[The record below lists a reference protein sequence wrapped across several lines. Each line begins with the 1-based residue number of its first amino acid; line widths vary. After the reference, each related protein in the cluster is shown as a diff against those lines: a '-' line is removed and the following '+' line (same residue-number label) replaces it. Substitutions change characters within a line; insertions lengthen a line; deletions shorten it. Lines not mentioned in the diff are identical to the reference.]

1 MDQHSPTEA
10 NENKVNYLDLIVAL
24 FLCADS
30 FLQQRMALRMSMC
43 QFSFPLLLPHY
54 NNSQSGLMLWTL
66 RDIVKEWNS
75 VAEIKAPFFSFV
87 RLKNSSLSK
96 SQLLNHI
103 LSHGQ
108 QNKDVFMHRDMEGG
122 AHQREIA
129 NGLIEISW
137 FLPSGR
143 ENQDVFQKPIIFANL
158 RGDVSESPT
167 EFSFLSQVSTAI
179 FVLMDKIQEDEK
191 KMLTS
196 LHDVK
201 SKLFFVFSPNKNTM
215 KDTVSVKTMVEK
227 LDIPKNQVIT
237 KDQKTNIAGF
247 SKKFCAT
254 INKSPA
260 HLTSCMS
267 IVNMSDKAMELGLSV
282 DEHRSDTQKKAA
294 ERIMEGI
301 WVKTISDYK
310 KQELCLQGENWK
322 KISKIEKEEC
332 RLNKADDSTLED
344 YKAELQKEKEALRKE
359 QSKYKPSNEMK
370 MFIESLSVNDK
381 EKRDFFFKWMKLE
394 LDSYTRINFSQLRN
408 KLQIEHEKENVKAVA
423 ELGQTLL
430 DSSLGIEHYMR
441 EMGLIY
447 EFSHE
452 TTEEITRLPRLAAEM
467 VLDGHP
473 LELLDGDA
481 SNIPEKWVSAVLNE
495 VHMLVGG
502 RSRLLVL
509 TVLGVQS
516 SGKSTLLNT
525 MFGVQFPVS
534 SGRCTRGAYMILLP
548 VGEDLKS
555 VLNYDFVVLIDTEGL
570 KSPQMAQLED
580 SYEHDNQLATFVI
593 GLSDITIINIAM
605 ENATEMKD
613 ILQIAVH
620 AFIRMREI
628 GKRPV
633 CHFVHQ
639 NVAGISA
646 HSMTMT
652 DRKCLLDHLNEM
664 TEIAAEMEMQSSVKL
679 FTDVLDYDME
689 KNNWYIPGLWLGTPP
704 MASVSTG
711 YSQAVAE
718 LKKNLLMTKRKNINT
733 DESRIPEFL
742 EWMKSLWKAVKYENF
757 IFSFR
762 NTLVAKAYDN
772 LWREF
777 NQWEWEFRKQILTR
791 GTEAEMEISNANTE
805 SDQDL
810 FNLIDSKKDEL
821 SEIIDGQKELR
832 KQFQEEFSRSDDVAD
847 TISKLSVKPQDE
859 LFRKVFGCG
868 RQCPF
873 CKVPCDAGGKQHLQ
887 HQAAVHRPKGLG
899 GYRYETNDKLV
910 ETLCTT
916 SVNSEQRFR
925 NTDTDWKYHPNK
937 KYMKIYPNWKIPPD
951 STIEASDY
959 WKYVLV
965 KYNDRFAKMY
975 KAKPADI
982 PVAWKNITKEQ
993 ALKGLKDAFNMRE
1006 NNTELTD

>member
-1 MDQHSPTEA
+1 NKLTLRSLLLINKDSMYDNPASSPKDIPRYFLTKLLQINADCRGCTELPDDEEEHFDPFSLQPSTAEA

-66 RDIVKEWNS
+66 RDIVKEWSTPKMSESKNFAEDS

-370 MFIESLSVNDK
+370 ISLNGTLLSPSILLMRTQHEAWSVEGLVRWRAD
-381 EKRDFFFKWMKLE
+381 R
-394 LDSYTRINFSQLRN
+394 
-408 KLQIEHEKENVKAVA
+408 
-423 ELGQTLL
+423 QTLEIL
-430 DSSLGIEHYMR
+430 RSS
-441 EMGLIY
+441 
-447 EFSHE
+447 
-452 TTEEITRLPRLAAEM
+452 
-467 VLDGHP
+467 
-473 LELLDGDA
+473 
-481 SNIPEKWVSAVLNE
+481 
-495 VHMLVGG
+495 
-502 RSRLLVL
+502 
-509 TVLGVQS
+509 
-516 SGKSTLLNT
+516 
-525 MFGVQFPVS
+525 
-534 SGRCTRGAYMILLP
+534 
-548 VGEDLKS
+548 
-555 VLNYDFVVLIDTEGL
+555 
-570 KSPQMAQLED
+570 
-580 SYEHDNQLATFVI
+580 
-593 GLSDITIINIAM
+593 
-605 ENATEMKD
+605 
-613 ILQIAVH
+613 
-620 AFIRMREI
+620 
-628 GKRPV
+628 
-633 CHFVHQ
+633 
-639 NVAGISA
+639 
-646 HSMTMT
+646 
-652 DRKCLLDHLNEM
+652 
-664 TEIAAEMEMQSSVKL
+664 
-679 FTDVLDYDME
+679 
-689 KNNWYIPGLWLGTPP
+689 
-704 MASVSTG
+704 
-711 YSQAVAE
+711 
-718 LKKNLLMTKRKNINT
+718 
-733 DESRIPEFL
+733 
-742 EWMKSLWKAVKYENF
+742 
-757 IFSFR
+757 
-762 NTLVAKAYDN
+762 
-772 LWREF
+772 
-777 NQWEWEFRKQILTR
+777 
-791 GTEAEMEISNANTE
+791 
-805 SDQDL
+805 
-810 FNLIDSKKDEL
+810 
-821 SEIIDGQKELR
+821 
-832 KQFQEEFSRSDDVAD
+832 
-847 TISKLSVKPQDE
+847 
-859 LFRKVFGCG
+859 
-868 RQCPF
+868 
-873 CKVPCDAGGKQHLQ
+873 
-887 HQAAVHRPKGLG
+887 
-899 GYRYETNDKLV
+899 
-910 ETLCTT
+910 
-916 SVNSEQRFR
+916 
-925 NTDTDWKYHPNK
+925 
-937 KYMKIYPNWKIPPD
+937 
-951 STIEASDY
+951 
-959 WKYVLV
+959 
-965 KYNDRFAKMY
+965 
-975 KAKPADI
+975 
-982 PVAWKNITKEQ
+982 
-993 ALKGLKDAFNMRE
+993 
-1006 NNTELTD
+1006 